1 MIIRNKKIMFSIA
14 LIIMILIVFAGNVF
28 AIDPND
34 PKWNPEPDISEGGSF
49 VAKAG
54 KILGFIKY
62 IGAIISVLALSIIGI
77 KYMFSSVEGKAE
89 YKKTMLP
96 YIIGCFL
103 LGFITVVLTVIENLA
118 KA

>member
-1 MIIRNKKIMFSIA
+1 MIIRNKKVIFSIA
-14 LIIMILIVFAGNVF
+14 LIIMILIIFASNVF

-62 IGAIISVLALSIIGI
+62 IGIIISVLALSIIGI

-89 YKKTMLP
+89 YKKTMFP
-96 YIIGCFL
+96 YIVGCFL
-103 LGFITVVLTVIENLA
+103 VGFISLVLTVIENLA
-118 KA
+118 KV